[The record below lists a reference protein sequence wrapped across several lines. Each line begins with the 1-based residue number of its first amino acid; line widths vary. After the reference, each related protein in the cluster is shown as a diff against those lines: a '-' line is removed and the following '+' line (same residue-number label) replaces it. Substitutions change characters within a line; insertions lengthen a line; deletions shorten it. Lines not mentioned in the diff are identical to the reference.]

1 MRVFLEERELF
12 LREHSAAAY
21 RTSAYYAAK
30 SLAGKKKALLPRTP
44 PSSSRSFYT
53 HLIEASTY
61 TFPSSLL

>member
-30 SLAGKKKALLPRTP
+30 SLAGKKKKNFLTHLLLLPLL
-44 PSSSRSFYT
+44 RSF
-53 HLIEASTY
+53 
-61 TFPSSLL
+61 